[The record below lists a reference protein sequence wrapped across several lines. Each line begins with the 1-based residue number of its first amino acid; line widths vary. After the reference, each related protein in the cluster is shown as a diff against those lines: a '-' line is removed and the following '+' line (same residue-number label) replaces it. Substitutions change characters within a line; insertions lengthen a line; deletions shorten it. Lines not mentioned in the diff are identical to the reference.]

1 MGIQYGSVACVL
13 WLLTTSAA
21 TAQDHHHYE
30 YYVDVQ
36 NGLSEP
42 VGVSCNGKPAV
53 RVRPGEQRSINV
65 HGGESLRV
73 RCVALDHHDQ
83 PLQRQVFALDHHD
96 NRAEWPLGQG
106 DHDHDDDPRRDEE
119 R

>member
-1 MGIQYGSVACVL
+1 MGIRCAGLGWVL
-13 WLLTTSAA
+13 WLLMTNAA
-21 TAQDHHHYE
+21 IAQDHHHYE

-36 NGLSEP
+36 NGLSETL
-42 VGVSCNGKPAV
+42 GVSCNGKPTV
-53 RVRPGEQRSINV
+53 RVRPGEMRSINV
-65 HGGESLRV
+65 HGGEFLRV

-106 DHDHDDDPRRDEE
+106 DHDDDHGRDEE